1 MFNRKKIPQG
11 GFFTRFGAVALA
23 ACLSLPGP
31 LFAAQDGQ
39 VGATSVGTI
48 VLTVDLNRGL
58 TVTDEDGAGQG
69 RISSLSDIEIT
80 VPGTAAGDIVR
91 QQRFCVSGNQGE
103 RYRLSAFSD
112 IGGSAPFT
120 ISGNNGQRLEFDV
133 QFNGDLA
140 SPVGEPLRPGVP
152 SRSYAVNAS
161 GINCNG
167 AVNAEL
173 TIVLPAANLRGAAGG
188 RYSGFLNLSV
198 AVE

>member
-1 MFNRKKIPQG
+1 MLNGKKIPAS
-11 GFFTRFGAVALA
+11 GFFRLFVVITLAALA
-23 ACLSLPGP
+23 SLSGAY
-31 LFAAQDGQ
+31 AAQDGQ
-39 VGATSVGTI
+39 VGSTSVGTI

-58 TVTDEDGAGQG
+58 TVAAEQGAGESQ
-69 RISSLSDIEIT
+69 ISSLADIEIT
-80 VPGTAAGDIVR
+80 VPGTADGDIVR

-120 ISGNNGQRLEFDV
+120 VSSEAGHKLEFDV
-133 QFNGDLA
+133 QFNGDLV

-152 SRSYAVNAS
+152 SRSYAVNNS
-161 GINCNG
+161 GVNCNG

-173 TIVLPAANLRGAAGG
+173 TVVLPAATVRGAPGG
-188 RYSGFLNLSV
+188 RYSGFLTLSV